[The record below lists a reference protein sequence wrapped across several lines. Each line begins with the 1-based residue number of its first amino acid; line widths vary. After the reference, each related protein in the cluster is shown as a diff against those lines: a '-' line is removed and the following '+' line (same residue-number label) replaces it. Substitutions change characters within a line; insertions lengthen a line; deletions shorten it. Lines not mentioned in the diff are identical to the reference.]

1 MKRLR
6 DLEPDDLRRC
16 PVWRYD
22 GEIDDVAVLH
32 ATDRK
37 ELSIPSEDIFIV
49 ETQFV
54 LASGAHHIGFCSPG
68 EDDDIE
74 ALQPVIVTGERHV
87 YFWFD
92 DPPSREFLRAQWEL
106 LGASHEEIFPIHFRC
121 MVPVN
126 GRYVT
131 GVIEA
136 EDLTGAA

>member
-6 DLEPDDLRRC
+6 DIAPADLRRC
-16 PVWRYD
+16 AVWRYEGD
-22 GEIDDVAVLH
+22 LDDVAVLH

-37 ELSIPSEDIFIV
+37 ELIEPSDEIFIV

-54 LASGAHHIGFCSPG
+54 LANGAQHIGFCSPG

-74 ALQPVIVTGERHV
+74 ALQPVIVTERGHV

-92 DPPSREFLRAQWEL
+92 EPPSRESLRAQWEL
-106 LGASHEEIFPIHFRC
+106 LGASHEEIFPVHFRC

-126 GRYVT
+126 GRYIT
-131 GVIEA
+131 GMIEA